1 MKTAQTLF
9 GQQSNASPLERHLAK
24 PWMFW
29 AVFFFFMASLF
40 GLLMRYFLVGEVSF
54 FEYKHILHTHSHLAL
69 LGWGYLL
76 VSGALVF
83 TYVKDEKKLKTYKIL
98 LGISVFTTL
107 GMMVSFP
114 FQGYG
119 LYSTTFSSLHLITS
133 YFFAYFFLQ
142 DLSRHKETT
151 ATRLVRFSIIWLV
164 ISSLGL
170 WALGPVGAILGRI
183 HPLYFMSV
191 QWFLHFQLNG
201 WFVYGFLGLLSGYL
215 QRSGWSIPISKSGEW
230 FLHLSLFLTYALAV
244 SWSTPIKTLF
254 YINAVGVILQVM
266 AYYRILHPAF
276 HQLFQGIKFPQNWM
290 DRMLYIGLMS
300 LVAKALI
307 QAALILPDVA
317 TIAYTIRMYVIGF
330 VHLVML
336 GTITFGIGAF
346 ALKNKW
352 LGIGKFSRLGWYI
365 LAIAFLATEIMLL
378 GQGTLLWAKL
388 GFIPHFHLIL
398 FLASALFPLSLL
410 VIWVA
415 SWKKTTPPLQD
426 SDLTIENNIKTQFYK
441 NKKTMK
447 STMIMTMGAALL
459 LVASCGGG
467 GENQGTSTP
476 PKVEET
482 VKAADP
488 RGVGEIKNV
497 DLGENVDE
505 AMAEK
510 GKAVVDMKCT
520 ACHQLNDKRLVGPGF
535 QGVTNRR
542 RPEWIMNMVTN
553 VDVMLD
559 EDPVA
564 QALFEECLTRM
575 PNQNISLD
583 EARHILEFMRRN
595 DLEKSGSM
603 DAAVN

>member
-1 MKTAQTLF
+1 MKTAPEHFAQI
-9 GQQSNASPLERHLAK
+9 QNASPMERHLAK

-29 AVFFFFMASLF
+29 AVFFFLMASLF
-40 GLLMRYFLVGEVSF
+40 GLLMRYFQVGEVNY

-76 VSGALVF
+76 VTGALVF
-83 TYVKDEKKLKTYKIL
+83 TFVKDEKRLKIYKIL
-98 LGISVFTTL
+98 LRVSVFSTI
-107 GMMVSFP
+107 GMMASFP

-119 LYSTTFSSLHLITS
+119 LYSITFSSLHLITS

-142 DLSRHKETT
+142 DLSKLKECT
-151 ATRLVRFSIIWLV
+151 ATRLVRFSVIWML

-170 WALGPVGAILGRI
+170 WAIGPVGALLGRL
-183 HPLYFMSV
+183 HPLYFLSV

-201 WFVYGFLGLLSGYL
+201 WFVYGFLGLLVCYL
-215 QRSGWSIPISKSGEW
+215 QKNGWSIPVSKKSEMI
-230 FLHLSLFLTYALAV
+230 LHLSLFLTYALAV

-254 YINAVGVILQVM
+254 YINAAGVILQVI
-266 AYYRILHPAF
+266 AYYWIIQPAFKQLFPGFRIPENWIDRILY
-276 HQLFQGIKFPQNWM
+276 L
-290 DRMLYIGLMS
+290 GLVS
-300 LVAKALI
+300 LAAKALI
-307 QAALILPDVA
+307 QAALILPDVT

-346 ALKNKW
+346 AMKSNW
-352 LGIGKFSRLGWYI
+352 LSSGRLSKLGWYS
-365 LAIAFLATEIMLL
+365 LAIAFIASEILLL
-378 GQGTLLWAKL
+378 GQGTLLWAQL

-398 FLASALFPLSLL
+398 FLASTLFPLGLL
-410 VIWVA
+410 MVSVELWGKPA
-415 SWKKTTPPLQD
+415 SEKAEETE
-426 SDLTIENNIKTQFYK
+426 LTKDNTLKTQFYK

-447 STMIMTMGAALL
+447 STMIMTMGAVLFL
-459 LVASCGGG
+459 MASCGGS
-467 GENQGTSTP
+467 ENQSTTTP
-476 PKVEET
+476 PVAEESIKT
-482 VKAADP
+482 ADP
-488 RGVGEIKNV
+488 KGVGEIKSV
-497 DLGENVDE
+497 DLGATVDE
-505 AMAEK
+505 VMAEK
-510 GKAVVDMKCT
+510 GKAIVDMKCT

-542 RPEWIMNMVTN
+542 RPEWIMNMITN

-583 EARHILEFMRRN
+583 ESRQILEFMRKN
-595 DLEKSGSM
+595 DLEKAGSM
-603 DAAVN
+603 DAAAK